1 MICVKE
7 KIDTRDLTQMATYSA
22 LIVLAIYMIRI
33 PMPSAI
39 SNTFVHPGNALVILA
54 VLFMGFKKGAISA
67 LLGLAIFDIT
77 SGYLPV
83 VWLTLLENF
92 IVLLVVE
99 SLYRYVFDYDNRM
112 RNIITIGIIGAIT
125 KIVVIFCKYILQ
137 QLILGSVMG
146 AAVAS
151 AITAMP
157 ASMFTGLITAVL
169 VPLLYWPIKPVFDR
183 FR

>member
-1 MICVKE
+1 
-7 KIDTRDLTQMATYSA
+7 MATYAA

-54 VLFMGFKKGAISA
+54 ILFMGFKKGTIAA

-83 VWLTLLENF
+83 VFFNLLENF

-99 SLYRYVFDYDNRM
+99 CVFRYVFHYDDRL
-112 RNIITIGIIGAIT
+112 RNILALG
-125 KIVVIFCKYILQ
+125 VV
-137 QLILGSVMG
+137 GVG
-146 AAVAS
+146 PNV
-151 AITAMP
+151 
-157 ASMFTGLITAVL
+157 
-169 VPLLYWPIKPVFDR
+169 
-183 FR
+183 